1 MLLQSLKA
9 LCLAPGGPGSI
20 WKYLDALVTSTG
32 VAGRLACGFGTDIQ
46 FADALGP
53 HGALLNSFQSQ

>member
-20 WKYLDALVTSTG
+20 WKYLEALLTLTG
-32 VAGRLACGFGTDIQ
+32 VSGRLACGFRTDLQ
-46 FADALGP
+46 FADVFGGLM
-53 HGALLNSFQSQ
+53 L